1 MTCAQLIHMSL
12 KKLGVPFLWKQ
23 TMDVKLE
30 LHETFF
36 YFFLFWVN
44 WTQIKAQ
51 FKELAKPNLRSW
63 SLYFLGYLVIKH
75 RQFWAS
81 YYSMWENAIY
91 GINCNIVKYILKI
104 WIPQYYPYPIESEQ
118 VINLS
123 SPLPLLQ
130 RERKRKFY
138 WLRSEHMNPKLI
150 D

>member
-1 MTCAQLIHMSL
+1 MLNLFICLRRNWVFLFYGSRRWMSNWNSMKPFFILI
-12 KKLGVPFLWKQ
+12 
-23 TMDVKLE
+23 
-30 LHETFF
+30 
-36 YFFLFWVN
+36 LFWVN

-51 FKELAKPNLRSW
+51 FKELVSY
-63 SLYFLGYLVIKH
+63 SLGYLVIKH
-75 RQFWAS
+75 RKFWAT
-81 YYSMWENAIY
+81 YSMWENTIY